1 MKDRSMFLG
10 MVVGVVVVTA
20 LIWGLST
27 SGLVSPGTVVT
38 IAILSVVVLPAVGV
52 ILLDRRNQQRSATTK
67 E

>member
-38 IAILSVVVLPAVGV
+38 IAILSVVVLPVVGV

>member
-10 MVVGVVVVTA
+10 MVIGVVVVTA

-38 IAILSVVVLPAVGV
+38 IAILSVVVLPVVGV
-52 ILLDRRNQQRSATTK
+52 ILLDRKNHQRNATK

>member
-1 MKDRSMFLG
+1 MKDRNMFLS

-20 LIWGLST
+20 LIWGLSA

-38 IAILSVVVLPAVGV
+38 IAILSVVVLPVVAV
-52 ILLDRRNQQRSATTK
+52 ILLDRKNHQRSATK